1 VNYRIYIYSNFYQRG
16 EIILRKLS
24 AWLCIVGGL
33 LWGLK
38 PVYDWL
44 ILDRRINTGYSA
56 SDFTD
61 YIKFIFPLL
70 CLGGVF
76 VLFSLYKKRVRNAA
90 IILVVAILLN
100 SLFHFFEIYFTDS
113 SIPFGL
119 LFMFS
124 GVIFLLIGGIFLAIQ
139 LKGDKHIPRSLRWCA
154 EALFVTN
161 LLFLIF
167 PFVSGMVPDVILTPI
182 MVGLMV
188 LVGFTWAAIGTA
200 LVKLVK

>member
-1 VNYRIYIYSNFYQRG
+1 M
-16 EIILRKLS
+16 RKLS

-44 ILDRRINTGYSA
+44 ILDRRINTGYIA
-56 SDFTD
+56 SDITD

-100 SLFHFFEIYFTDS
+100 SLFHFFEIYYTDS

-124 GVIFLLIGGIFLAIQ
+124 GMIFLLIGGIFLVIQ
-139 LKGDKHIPRSLRWCA
+139 LKGDKRIPRPLLCCA
-154 EALFVTN
+154 KALFVNTI
-161 LLFLIF
+161 LLCIF
-167 PFVSGMVPDVILTPI
+167 PFVSGMLPDVILTPI
-182 MVGLMV
+182 IVGLMMMI
-188 LVGFTWAAIGTA
+188 GFIWAVIGA
-200 LVKLVK
+200 VLVKLA

>member
-1 VNYRIYIYSNFYQRG
+1 M
-16 EIILRKLS
+16 RKLS
-24 AWLCIVGGL
+24 AWLCIMGGL

-44 ILDRRINTGYSA
+44 ILGRRINTGYNP
-56 SDFTD
+56 SDITD

-76 VLFSLYKKRVRNAA
+76 VLFSIYKKRVRNAA

-100 SLFHFFEIYFTDS
+100 SLFHFFEIYYTDS

-124 GVIFLLIGGIFLAIQ
+124 GIIFLLIGGIVLAFQ
-139 LKGDKHIPRSLRWCA
+139 LKGDKSTSRPLLFCA
-154 EALFVTN
+154 EALIVNT
-161 LLFLIF
+161 LLILIL
-167 PFVSGMVPDVILTPI
+167 PFVSGSLPDVILTPI
-182 MVGLMV
+182 MVGLMM
-188 LVGFTWAAIGTA
+188 LVGFIWAAIGAVLIHDEMIT
-200 LVKLVK
+200 